1 MRISRRHPQKWETPD
16 QVNTGMKTIE
26 RAQQKVESGKVSLA
40 SALDTLNANASMTAL
55 QVSASS
61 TELANAASSLESA
74 QSKLDEAKDTAY
86 DSADLNKVLSK
97 DTITSLLAAQNF
109 DMPAGYAMDG
119 DTQYLIRVGDAVQDV
134 DELKDLPLVD
144 MGIDGIDTI
153 RLSDVAEVKVTD
165 NSDETYAVI
174 NGNPGIMLSMEKQTG
189 YSTGEVTNRI
199 LDKFKALEKEDSKL
213 YLNVLMNQGVYIDM
227 IVNSVMQNMI
237 WGAILAILVLLLFLK
252 DIKPTIVIACSI
264 PLSVVAAIVLMYFT
278 GITLNIISMSGL
290 MLGIGMLVDNSIV
303 VIENIYRLR
312 GEGYSIRKAAVEGS
326 KQVTGAIIAST
337 LTTISVYAPII
348 FTEGITRQLFVDLA
362 LTIAYTGS
370 ESGRGIDVCPGDGFC
385 YTQKNKRY
393 PSSVVRCR
401 PGMVWQS
408 AGVVSA
414 FQTTGTDYCGGSSD
428 RKCSTV
434 TFKRLKLYG
443 YGYGDKS
450 AFRHDFCK
458 RG

>member
-1 MRISRRHPQKWETPD
+1 M
-16 QVNTGMKTIE
+16 
-26 RAQQKVESGKVSLA
+26 
-40 SALDTLNANASMTAL
+40 
-55 QVSASS
+55 
-61 TELANAASSLESA
+61 ESA
-74 QSKLDEAKDTAY
+74 QSKLDEAKDTAH

-119 DTQYLIRVGDAVQDV
+119 DTEYLVRVGDAVQDV
-134 DELKDLPLVD
+134 SELKDLPLVD

-153 RLSDVAEVKVTD
+153 RLSDVAEIKVTD

-189 YSTGEVTNRI
+189 YSTGELTNRI

-213 YLNVLMNQGVYIDM
+213 HLNVLMNQGVYIDM

-312 GEGYSIRKAAVEGS
+312 AEGYSIRKAAVEGS
-326 KQVTGAIIAST
+326 KHCVN
-337 LTTISVYAPII
+337 
-348 FTEGITRQLFVDLA
+348 
-362 LTIAYTGS
+362 AYHDQRLCADYFYRGNYPAAVCGSCPDDCIYPGS

>member
-1 MRISRRHPQKWETPD
+1 MAGSGGGDVSHDWYWWEDAVGACLQCAFGSKVVVITK
-16 QVNTGMKTIE
+16 VNTGMKTIE

-134 DELKDLPLVD
+134 DELKDLPLMD

-199 LDKFKALEKEDSKL
+199 LDKFKVLEKEDSKL
-213 YLNVLMNQGVYIDM
+213 HLNVFDIFQEQQQYQNSKDCPPDHILHYRVYNH
-227 IVNSVMQNMI
+227 VNVYALIHQYI
-237 WGAILAILVLLLFLK
+237 QVE
-252 DIKPTIVIACSI
+252 
-264 PLSVVAAIVLMYFT
+264 
-278 GITLNIISMSGL
+278 
-290 MLGIGMLVDNSIV
+290 LGI
-303 VIENIYRLR
+303 
-312 GEGYSIRKAAVEGS
+312 
-326 KQVTGAIIAST
+326 
-337 LTTISVYAPII
+337 
-348 FTEGITRQLFVDLA
+348 FF
-362 LTIAYTGS
+362 
-370 ESGRGIDVCPGDGFC
+370 F
-385 YTQKNKRY
+385 
-393 PSSVVRCR
+393 
-401 PGMVWQS
+401 
-408 AGVVSA
+408 
-414 FQTTGTDYCGGSSD
+414 
-428 RKCSTV
+428 
-434 TFKRLKLYG
+434 
-443 YGYGDKS
+443 
-450 AFRHDFCK
+450 
-458 RG
+458 